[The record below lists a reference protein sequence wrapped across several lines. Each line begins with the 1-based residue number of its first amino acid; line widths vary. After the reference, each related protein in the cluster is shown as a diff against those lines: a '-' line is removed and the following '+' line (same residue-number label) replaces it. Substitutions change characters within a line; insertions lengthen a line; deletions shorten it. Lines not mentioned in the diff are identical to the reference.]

1 MLNETNTM
9 AAKTVITVVILLTSE
24 AVKENGEGISRLS
37 DIDEL
42 NRPGVVLTPNDPG
55 SGDEELRR
63 YYSVE
68 LASEQ
73 DARGLIDKLLGM
85 DAVEAA
91 FIKPK
96 GEPPG

>member
-1 MLNETNTM
+1 MI
-9 AAKTVITVVILLTSE
+9 AQTVVTVTILLTSE
-24 AVKENGEGISRLS
+24 AAKDNSEGISRLS
-37 DIDEL
+37 DVDGL

-55 SGDEELRR
+55 SDDDELRR

-68 LASEQ
+68 LQNEQ
-73 DARGLIDKLLGM
+73 DALALIDRLLGM

-91 FIKPK
+91 FIKPR